1 MRLLV
6 IAAAVAAASSV
17 LAQGPVEPAPVQN
30 STVLPRTPPQRQGFR
45 QPGAAPTATPGSTKA
60 ANVPPDTPVVT
71 MEGVCQD
78 KQAKSP
84 CKTVVTREDLDR
96 FIGASAPDTSPAARS
111 RAAIQY
117 ARTVAFSALAEQ
129 QGLDKNPVLAKELE
143 LQLKLLRM
151 RILSTA
157 FVQNL
162 EQQSTTV
169 LGSEVERYYELH
181 RDQYEQ
187 AQVRRVAIPVT
198 VPTATGRPLDRAA
211 IKAEM
216 DELRNRAVAGE
227 DLNVLLQRAF
237 EHLQIQAPPPPVNAV
252 SVRRNSLQGDEAK
265 AFDLNPGEITPVLDL
280 PAAFAIIKLDSK
292 EPIPIDSLRQEIE
305 GALRRDV
312 VQNQISKLGKR
323 VSTEFNLQYLELPSQ
338 PDIFGPAAVN
348 PLPPRPVRA
357 RTKAQQPVAR

>member
-1 MRLLV
+1 
-6 IAAAVAAASSV
+6 
-17 LAQGPVEPAPVQN
+17 
-30 STVLPRTPPQRQGFR
+30 
-45 QPGAAPTATPGSTKA
+45 
-60 ANVPPDTPVVT
+60 
-71 MEGVCQD
+71 
-78 KQAKSP
+78 
-84 CKTVVTREDLDR
+84 LDR
-96 FIGASAPDTSPAARS
+96 FIGAVAPDTSSAARS

-143 LQLKLLRM
+143 LQLKLVRM
-151 RILSTA
+151 RILASA

-169 LGSEVERYYELH
+169 LGSEVERYYQLH

-187 AQVRRVAIPVT
+187 AQVRRVAIPIA
-198 VPTATGRPLDRAA
+198 VPTATGRPLDHAA
-211 IKAEM
+211 AKAEM
-216 DELRNRAVAGE
+216 EALRNRAVAGE
-227 DLNVLLQRAF
+227 DLNLLLQQAF
-237 EHLQIQAPPPPVNAV
+237 EHLQIQAPPPPVNVV
-252 SVRRNSLQGDEAK
+252 SVRRNNLQGDEAK
-265 AFDLNPGEITPVLDL
+265 AFDLTPGEITPVLDL

-292 EPIPIDSLRQEIE
+292 EPIPIESLRQEIE

-323 VSTEFNLQYLELPSQ
+323 VNTEFNLQYLELPSQ

-357 RTKAQQPVAR
+357 RTRAQ